1 LPVGI
6 IPGVDPQLLVVG
18 GFVLLVAGALVLL
31 SYGSRFRVGRLL
43 AATPAVSIA
52 TARAIAEAGRSSYLR
67 VDGRIDSGSE
77 FEDSAHRP
85 LVFRRT
91 RIQVRRGRGWTTVE
105 DGREAVPFELSEG
118 LDAIAI
124 DSDAL
129 DVGLVVVP
137 RESTGRAAD
146 LGERMPADVAP
157 DVPARAVIEQVSSVE
172 HATVLGVPVRRPDGT
187 VAMTAGAG
195 RPLVLT
201 TLDRDDAMRILTGG
215 DRLRPVLAV
224 ALLAVGLGLV
234 AAGFVVAGVETLS
247 SGLVQPVVAAEP
259 TPTPGS
265 AGDPRSEGQGPGLV
279 GAPFAAIGAVLAI
292 GLIVVV
298 ATLVYVR
305 LTERRPR

>member
-6 IPGVDPQLLVVG
+6 IAAVDPQLLVAG

-31 SYGSRFRVGRLL
+31 SFGPRFRVGRLL
-43 AATPAVSIA
+43 AATPSSTVAAALA
-52 TARAIAEAGRSSYLR
+52 TAEAGRVAYVRLQ
-67 VDGRIDSGSE
+67 GRIDSDSE

-91 RIQVRRGRGWTTVE
+91 RVQVRRGRGWTTVDE
-105 DGREAVPFELSEG
+105 GREAVPFELSEG
-118 LDAIAI
+118 LDAIGV

-137 RESTGRAAD
+137 RESLGRAAD
-146 LGERMPADVAP
+146 LGERVPVGTPP
-157 DVPARAVIEQVSSVE
+157 DMPARAVIEQVSSVE

-187 VAMTAGAG
+187 IAMTSGAG

-201 TLDRDDAMRILTGG
+201 TLERDEAMRILTGG
-215 DRLRPVLAV
+215 DRARPILALV
-224 ALLAVGLGLV
+224 LLAVGLGLV
-234 AAGFVVAGVETLS
+234 GVGLLLAAADTLS
-247 SGLVQPVVAAEP
+247 MGLVPEVLAAEP
-259 TPTPGS
+259 TGTPGS
-265 AGDPRSEGQGPGLV
+265 AGDPRSDGQGPGLV
-279 GAPFAAIGAVLAI
+279 GAPFAAIGAVFAI

-298 ATLVYVR
+298 ATLAYVR